1 MISFEL
7 GKEIEKFFFSFFQER
22 GNKKSR
28 SPRGIEP

>member
-7 GKEIEKFFFSFFQER
+7 GKEMEKFFFQER

>member
-7 GKEIEKFFFSFFQER
+7 GKEIEKFFSFFHER